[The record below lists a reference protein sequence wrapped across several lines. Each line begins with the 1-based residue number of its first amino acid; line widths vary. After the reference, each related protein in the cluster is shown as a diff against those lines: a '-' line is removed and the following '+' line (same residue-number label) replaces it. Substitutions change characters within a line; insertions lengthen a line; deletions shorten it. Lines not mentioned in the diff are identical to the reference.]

1 MRKHVRILGWLHIA
15 LGIVDLL
22 IGLMAFGILSGMGAL
37 SGDVTAFGIMSLI
50 GGFAGT
56 FMLIMALPNF
66 ICGLGLL
73 RDWGGWVIL
82 LAVILGLFN
91 LMNVPVGTA
100 IALYTFWIAWKLYNA
115 QGTRS

>member
-1 MRKHVRILGWLHIA
+1 VRILGWLHIG
-15 LGIVDLL
+15 LGILDLL
-22 IGLMAFGILSGMGAL
+22 IGLATFGFLSGIGLL
-37 SGDVTAFGIMSLI
+37 SGDIQAFGMMSLI

-56 FMLIMALPNF
+56 IMLFMALPNL

-73 RDWGGWVIL
+73 RNWGGWVIG

-91 LMNVPVGTA
+91 VLNLPIGTA

-115 QGTRS
+115 PAADRM

>member
-37 SGDVTAFGIMSLI
+37 SGDLTAFGIMSLI
-50 GGFAGT
+50 GGFADT